1 MKIAIFNAKSFE
13 IPFLQAANEH
23 LNYQLDF
30 YETRLTSQ
38 TAALA
43 AGYTIISCF
52 VNDELADPTLRILA
66 QQGVKMIALRCAGF
80 NQVDI
85 LAAKN
90 YGISITRVP
99 AYSPHA
105 VAEFAVGLILSL
117 NRKIHRAYWHVREHN
132 FSLNGLLGFDLYQR
146 TVGII
151 GTGNIGSVFARI
163 MQGFGCK
170 LLAFDPIPDIECKQ
184 LGVRYVKSLAELY
197 QAADIISLHCPLNK
211 QTQHLIGEAAIAQ
224 MRPGVMLI
232 NTSRGGLLDT
242 KAVIQGL
249 KTNKIGYLGIDVYEE
264 EDKLFFADHSDAIL
278 QDDVFARLGTFPNV
292 IITGHQAFFTR
303 EAITNIAQTT
313 LANIKAFAGDE
324 IINRVV

>member
-13 IPFLQAANEH
+13 IPFLQAVHGH
-23 LNYQLDF
+23 LNYQLDY

-38 TAALA
+38 TATLA
-43 AGYTIISCF
+43 KGYTIISCF
-52 VNDELADPTLRILA
+52 VNDELTDSTLKILA
-66 QQGVKMIALRCAGF
+66 AQKVKMIALRCAGF

-85 LAAKN
+85 NAAKN

-99 AYSPHA
+99 AYSPYA

-132 FSLNGLLGFDLYQR
+132 FSLNGLLGFDLHQR
-146 TVGII
+146 TIGII

-170 LLAFDPIPDIECKQ
+170 LLAFDPLPNAECKR
-184 LGVRYVKSLAELY
+184 LGVHYVRELAELY

-211 QTQHLIGEAAIAQ
+211 QTEHLIDKLAIAQ

-249 KTNKIGYLGIDVYEE
+249 KTKQIGYLGIDVYEE
-264 EDKLFFADHSDAIL
+264 EDKLFFADRSDTIL
-278 QDDVFARLGTFPNV
+278 QDDVFARLETFPNV

-303 EAITNIAQTT
+303 EALSNIAQTT
-313 LANIKAFAGDE
+313 FANIEAFNKGE
-324 IINRVV
+324 TINRVV

>member
-1 MKIAIFNAKSFE
+1 MKIAIFNAKNFE

-30 YETRLTSQ
+30 YEARLTSQ
-38 TAALA
+38 TATLA
-43 AGYTIISCF
+43 KDYTIISCF
-52 VNDELADPTLRILA
+52 VNDELTDCTLQILA
-66 QQGVKMIALRCAGF
+66 RQGIKMIALRCAGF

-85 LAAKN
+85 NAAKN
-90 YGISITRVP
+90 YGINITRVP
-99 AYSPHA
+99 AYSPYA

-117 NRKIHRAYWHVREHN
+117 SRKIHRAYWHVREHN
-132 FSLNGLLGFDLYQR
+132 FSLNGLLGFNLHQR
-146 TVGII
+146 TIGII

-170 LLAFDPIPDIECKQ
+170 LLAFDPLPNDQCTQ
-184 LGVRYVKSLAELY
+184 LGVHYVTELAELY

-211 QTQHLIGEAAIAQ
+211 QTEHLIDQSAIAQ

-249 KTNKIGYLGIDVYEE
+249 KTKQIGYLGIDVYEE

-278 QDDVFARLGTFPNV
+278 QDDVFARLETFPNV

-303 EAITNIAQTT
+303 EALLNISQTT
-313 LANIKAFAGDE
+313 LANIKAFADDK

>member
-13 IPFLQAANEH
+13 IPFLTAANQPF
-23 LNYQLDF
+23 NYPLDF

-38 TAALA
+38 TAILA
-43 AGYTIISCF
+43 KGYTIISCF
-52 VNDELADPTLRILA
+52 VNDELTETTLKILA
-66 QQGVKMIALRCAGF
+66 AQQVKMIALRCAGF

-85 LAAKN
+85 NAAKN
-90 YGISITRVP
+90 YGIRVTRVP
-99 AYSPHA
+99 AYSPYA

-132 FSLNGLLGFDLYQR
+132 FSLTGLLGFDLHQR

-151 GTGNIGSVFARI
+151 GTGNIGRVFARI

-170 LLAFDPIPDIECKQ
+170 LLAFDPLPNAECER
-184 LGVRYVKSLAELY
+184 LGVQYVAKLTELY

-211 QTQHLIGEAAIAQ
+211 QTEHLIDKLAIAQ

-242 KAVIQGL
+242 KAIIQGL
-249 KTNKIGYLGIDVYEE
+249 KTEQIGYLGIDVYEE
-264 EDKLFFADHSDAIL
+264 EDKLFFADRSDTIL
-278 QDDVFARLGTFPNV
+278 QDDVFARLETFPNV

-303 EAITNIAQTT
+303 EALLNIAQTT
-313 LANIKAFAGDE
+313 LANIKAFSQGE
-324 IINRVV
+324 TINRVV